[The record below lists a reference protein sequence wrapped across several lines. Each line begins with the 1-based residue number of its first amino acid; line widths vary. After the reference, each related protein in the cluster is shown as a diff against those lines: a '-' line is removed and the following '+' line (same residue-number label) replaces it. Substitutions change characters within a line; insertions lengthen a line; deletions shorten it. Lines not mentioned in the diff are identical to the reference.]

1 MATLA
6 VLIVLVG
13 ASVALVL
20 TQRNVLTAELDE
32 SLSARLD
39 DVEALVASGG
49 TSPVLSVGGD
59 EDTVVQVVDQQG
71 RVLASTAN
79 VEGQPPIADPPQAG
93 RRQARHTVDGLPHDG
108 ASFRVASR
116 SVEGPGGPM
125 VIHIAGTTDDIAEST
140 RVLAA
145 SLLVIT
151 PVVAALL
158 AVLVWW
164 LVGRTLR
171 PVEAIRAEVA
181 AIGGADLD
189 RRVPVPPGDD
199 EISDLARTMNGMLE
213 RVSTTVDRQRRF
225 VADASHEL
233 RSPLTRIRS
242 ELEVDLAHPEVA
254 DPRATHRSV
263 LEETIGLQ
271 RLVDDLLLLARSD
284 ANVPA
289 PTVDEP
295 VDLDDIVVRVARRA
309 REEAPVA
316 VEVSEVR
323 ALRTR
328 GDARQLTRAV
338 ANLADNAVRHATSRI
353 TLTLARQGDLAVL
366 AVADDGP
373 GIPVEQWDRVF
384 DRFTRVDE
392 ARPRAT
398 GGTGLGLAIARE
410 IVEHHGGTLTID
422 GEHRP
427 GACFVVALPIDRD
440 DR

>member
-1 MATLA
+1 M
-6 VLIVLVG
+6 LIVLVG

-32 SLSARLD
+32 SLSGRLD
-39 DVEALVASGG
+39 DVEALVATGG
-49 TSPVLSVGGD
+49 TPPVLTAAGD
-59 EDTVVQVVDQQG
+59 EDTVVQVVDQEG

-79 VEGQPPIADPPQAG
+79 VEGQPPIADPPRPG
-93 RRQARHTVDGLPHDG
+93 RRQERHTVDGLPHDG
-108 ASFRVASR
+108 ASFRVISR
-116 SVEGPGGPM
+116 SVEGPGGPV
-125 VIHIAGTTDDIAEST
+125 VIHIAGTVDDIAEST

-145 SLLVIT
+145 SLLVIA

-181 AIGGADLD
+181 VIGGADLE

-199 EISDLARTMNGMLE
+199 EISGLARTMNGMLE

-254 DPRATHRSV
+254 DPLATHRSV
-263 LEETIGLQ
+263 LEETVGLQ

-373 GIPVEQWDRVF
+373 GIPADQRDRVF
-384 DRFTRVDE
+384 ERFARLDE
-392 ARPRAT
+392 ARPRPT

-427 GACFVVALPIDRD
+427 GACFVVALPIDPD

>member
-1 MATLA
+1 M
-6 VLIVLVG
+6 
-13 ASVALVL
+13 
-20 TQRNVLTAELDE
+20 
-32 SLSARLD
+32 
-39 DVEALVASGG
+39 
-49 TSPVLSVGGD
+49 
-59 EDTVVQVVDQQG
+59 
-71 RVLASTAN
+71 
-79 VEGQPPIADPPQAG
+79 
-93 RRQARHTVDGLPHDG
+93 
-108 ASFRVASR
+108 
-116 SVEGPGGPM
+116 
-125 VIHIAGTTDDIAEST
+125 
-140 RVLAA
+140 
-145 SLLVIT
+145 
-151 PVVAALL
+151 
-158 AVLVWW
+158 
-164 LVGRTLR
+164 
-171 PVEAIRAEVA
+171 
-181 AIGGADLD
+181 
-189 RRVPVPPGDD
+189 PVPPGDD
-199 EISDLARTMNGMLE
+199 EISGLAQTMNGMLE

-254 DPRATHRSV
+254 DPVATHRSV

-309 REEAPVA
+309 REATLVA
-316 VEVSEVR
+316 VEVPEVR
-323 ALRTR
+323 VLRTR

-373 GIPVEQWDRVF
+373 GIPADQRDRVF
-384 DRFTRVDE
+384 ERFARLDE

-422 GEHRP
+422 GQRRS
-427 GACFVVALPIDRD
+427 GACFIVALPIDPD

>member
-1 MATLA
+1 M
-6 VLIVLVG
+6 
-13 ASVALVL
+13 
-20 TQRNVLTAELDE
+20 
-32 SLSARLD
+32 
-39 DVEALVASGG
+39 
-49 TSPVLSVGGD
+49 
-59 EDTVVQVVDQQG
+59 
-71 RVLASTAN
+71 
-79 VEGQPPIADPPQAG
+79 
-93 RRQARHTVDGLPHDG
+93 DGLPHDS
-108 ASFRVASR
+108 ASFRVISR
-116 SVEGPGGPM
+116 SVEGPGGPV

-145 SLLVIT
+145 SLLVIA

-181 AIGGADLD
+181 AIGGADLE

-199 EISDLARTMNGMLE
+199 EISGLARTMNGMLE

-254 DPRATHRSV
+254 DPVATHRSV

-309 REEAPVA
+309 ARRHRSP
-316 VEVSEVR
+316 SR
-323 ALRTR
+323 SRRSTR
-328 GDARQLTRAV
+328 SARVGDARQLTRAV

-373 GIPVEQWDRVF
+373 GIPADQRDRVF
-384 DRFTRVDE
+384 ERFARLDE

-427 GACFVVALPIDRD
+427 GACFVVALPIDPD

>member
-1 MATLA
+1 M
-6 VLIVLVG
+6 
-13 ASVALVL
+13 
-20 TQRNVLTAELDE
+20 
-32 SLSARLD
+32 
-39 DVEALVASGG
+39 
-49 TSPVLSVGGD
+49 
-59 EDTVVQVVDQQG
+59 
-71 RVLASTAN
+71 
-79 VEGQPPIADPPQAG
+79 
-93 RRQARHTVDGLPHDG
+93 DGLPHDS
-108 ASFRVASR
+108 ASFRVISR
-116 SVEGPGGPM
+116 SVETPGGPV
-125 VIHIAGTTDDIAEST
+125 VILIAGTTDDIAEST

-145 SLLVIT
+145 SLLVIA

-181 AIGGADLD
+181 AIGGADLE

-199 EISDLARTMNGMLE
+199 EISGLAQTMNGMLE

-254 DPRATHRSV
+254 DPVATHRSV

-271 RLVDDLLLLARSD
+271 RLLDDLLLLARSD

-309 REEAPVA
+309 REATLVA
-316 VEVSEVR
+316 VEVPEVR

-353 TLTLARQGDLAVL
+353 TLTLARQGDLALL

-373 GIPVEQWDRVF
+373 GIPADQRDRVF
-384 DRFTRVDE
+384 ERFARLDE
-392 ARPRAT
+392 ARPARDRRHRA
-398 GGTGLGLAIARE
+398 RSR
-410 IVEHHGGTLTID
+410 
-422 GEHRP
+422 HRP
-427 GACFVVALPIDRD
+427 RDRRAPRRHAD
-440 DR
+440 DRRPAPIRRVLHRGAADRP

>member
-1 MATLA
+1 
-6 VLIVLVG
+6 V
-13 ASVALVL
+13 
-20 TQRNVLTAELDE
+20 
-32 SLSARLD
+32 
-39 DVEALVASGG
+39 
-49 TSPVLSVGGD
+49 
-59 EDTVVQVVDQQG
+59 
-71 RVLASTAN
+71 
-79 VEGQPPIADPPQAG
+79 
-93 RRQARHTVDGLPHDG
+93 
-108 ASFRVASR
+108 
-116 SVEGPGGPM
+116 
-125 VIHIAGTTDDIAEST
+125 VIHIAGTLDDIAEST

-145 SLLVIT
+145 SLLVIA

-158 AVLVWW
+158 AVLVWS
-164 LVGRTLR
+164 LVKRTLR

-181 AIGGADLD
+181 AIGGADLE
-189 RRVPVPPGDD
+189 RRVTVPPGDD
-199 EISDLARTMNGMLE
+199 EISGLARTMNGMLE
-213 RVSTTVDRQRRF
+213 RVSTSVDRQRRF

-242 ELEVDLAHPEVA
+242 ELEVDLAHPQVA
-254 DPRATHRSV
+254 DPLATHRSV
-263 LEETIGLQ
+263 LEETVGLQ

-316 VEVSEVR
+316 VEVTEVR

-328 GDARQLTRAV
+328 GDARQLARAV

-353 TLTLARQGDLAVL
+353 TLTLARQGDFAVL

-373 GIPVEQWDRVF
+373 GIPADQRDRVF
-384 DRFTRVDE
+384 ERFARLDE

-427 GACFVVALPIDRD
+427 GVRFVVALPIDPD